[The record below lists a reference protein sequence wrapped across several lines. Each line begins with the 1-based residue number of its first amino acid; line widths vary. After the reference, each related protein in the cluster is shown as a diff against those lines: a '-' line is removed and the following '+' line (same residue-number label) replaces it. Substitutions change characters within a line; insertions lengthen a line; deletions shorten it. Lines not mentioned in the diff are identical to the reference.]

1 MTSRR
6 SFLRTLG
13 LASAGA
19 VLVGPDV
26 LEAFARLTH
35 VRKSFPSAGIPGA
48 YSLNSAMTEI
58 YSKVNR
64 EVYEAMRA
72 MTEEYSWVD
81 DDSPTSLF
89 VSEPV
94 GLEMRLTLDG
104 LYTPTRRLSL
114 VA

>member
-35 VRKSFPSAGIPGA
+35 VRKSFPSAGVPQRWYGVGHYLDVRDFGA
-48 YSLNSAMTEI
+48 VGDGIAYDLPAI
-58 YSKVNR
+58 Q
-64 EVYEAMRA
+64 RA
-72 MTEEYSWVD
+72 IDAAGRRGGTVVFPSGTYNTIR
-81 DDSPTSLF
+81 P
-89 VSEPV
+89 
-94 GLEMRLTLDG
+94 LTL
-104 LYTPTRRLSL
+104 PNNVRL
-114 VA
+114 A